1 MNIFISILETLH
13 WVFYAYLLITSLYIF
28 IFALAGL
35 FPQRKKKAKDHIQR
49 KFAVM
54 IPGYKEDEII
64 VEVCR
69 DALHQDYPK
78 DQYEVI
84 AIADSYQAA
93 TLQALRELPIR
104 VIEVSFDKSTKS
116 KALNKAME
124 VIGDDYDV
132 ALILDADNL
141 IAEDF
146 LTKIN
151 HVFQTGY
158 QAVQGHRIA
167 KNADTGFAILD
178 AISEEINNH
187 IFRKGAR
194 VMGVSSA
201 IIGSGMAFEYGFFK
215 KMMKDVH
222 AIGGFDKEIDLKMCR
237 DGITIEYVHDAY
249 CYDEK
254 VQKAEVFQNQRRR
267 WLSAQWVYFKR
278 FFFPS
283 FITLFTKGN
292 IDYFNKAFHTFL
304 PPRILLLG
312 FMSLIFLISLFFLPN
327 PMAIAWVGLY
337 AMVVLTFFLSVP
349 RKFYSLKTLNAVL
362 LLPKGFFLMFLSLLK
377 IKGANKQFLHT
388 KHSSSGT
395 NLKDIKNQNK

>member
-1 MNIFISILETLH
+1 MNFIISLFEILNWILY
-13 WVFYAYLLITSLYIF
+13 VYLAITSLYLL
-28 IFALAGL
+28 IFAFAGL
-35 FPQRKKKAKDHIQR
+35 FPYRKKPVKDDKLR
-49 KFAVM
+49 KFAIL

-64 VEVCR
+64 VEVCK
-69 DALHQDYPK
+69 DALEQNYPK
-78 DQYEVI
+78 DKYEVI
-84 AIADSYQAA
+84 AIADSYQPETIAA
-93 TLQALRELPIR
+93 LKELPIR

-116 KALNKAME
+116 KALNVAMD
-124 VIGDDYDV
+124 VLGDNYDV

-141 IAEDF
+141 IAENF
-146 LTKIN
+146 IQKIN
-151 HVFQTGY
+151 AVFQSGY
-158 QAVQGHRIA
+158 IAVQGHRVA
-167 KNADTGFAILD
+167 KNTDTGFAVLD

-194 VMGVSSA
+194 VLGLSSA

-237 DGITIEYVHDAY
+237 DGITIEYVNDAY

-278 FFFPS
+278 YFFDS
-283 FITLFTKGN
+283 FITLLSKGN

-312 FMSLIFLISLFFLPN
+312 FMSIIFLISLFFLPST
-327 PMAIAWVGLY
+327 IAY
-337 AMVVLTFFLSVP
+337 AWIILFLMVVLTFFLSIP
-349 RKFYSLKTLNAVL
+349 FKFYSIATLKAIW

-377 IKGANKQFLHT
+377 LKGANKQFLHT

-395 NLKDIKNQNK
+395 NIKDIKKQN

>member
-1 MNIFISILETLH
+1 MIFIISIFEILNWILY
-13 WVFYAYLLITSLYIF
+13 VYLAITSLYLL
-28 IFALAGL
+28 IFAFAGL
-35 FPQRKKKAKDHIQR
+35 FPYRKKPVKDDKLR
-49 KFAVM
+49 KFAIL

-64 VEVCR
+64 VEVCK
-69 DALHQDYPK
+69 DALEQNYPK
-78 DQYEVI
+78 DKYEVI
-84 AIADSYQAA
+84 AIADSYQPETIAA
-93 TLQALRELPIR
+93 LNELPIR

-116 KALNKAME
+116 KALNVAMD
-124 VIGDDYDV
+124 VLGDTYDV

-141 IAEDF
+141 IAENF
-146 LTKIN
+146 LQKIN
-151 HVFQTGY
+151 AVFQSGY
-158 QAVQGHRIA
+158 IAVQGHRVA
-167 KNADTGFAILD
+167 KNTDTGFAVLD

-194 VMGVSSA
+194 ILGLSSA

-222 AIGGFDKEIDLKMCR
+222 AIGGFDKEIDLKMCH
-237 DGITIEYVHDAY
+237 DGITIEYVNDAY

-254 VQKAEVFQNQRRR
+254 VQKADVFQNQRRR

-278 FFFPS
+278 YFFDS
-283 FITLFTKGN
+283 FITLLSKGN

-312 FMSLIFLISLFFLPN
+312 FMSIIFLISLFFLPST
-327 PMAIAWVGLY
+327 IAY
-337 AMVVLTFFLSVP
+337 AWIILFLMVVLTFFLSIP
-349 RKFYSLKTLNAVL
+349 FKFYSIATLKAIW

-377 IKGANKQFLHT
+377 LKGANKQFLHT

-395 NLKDIKNQNK
+395 NIKDIKKQN